1 MSFRT
6 LERWSGGALLLGA
19 ALSIIAKLLI
29 SLAGQSGTM
38 AQLQHPAWIPALVLG
53 IVGAVPL
60 LLGLPA
66 VYARQAGRLGAFGL
80 IAFVMVFV
88 GFITPVGGDASSLW
102 IAELASRTETR
113 SLVEARVR
121 PGALMPILMSGLLML
136 FLGTVTFGISVI
148 RARVFAWQAGALL
161 VGGLVLD
168 IVGGIVFRY
177 NVGVLLV
184 YAGWAWLGMQLLTGR
199 PGSQRVPHSDGA
211 VSRAG

>member
-1 MSFRT
+1 MSYRT
-6 LERWSGGALLLGA
+6 IERWGGGALVLGA
-19 ALSIIAKLLI
+19 ALSIVAKLLI
-29 SLAGQSGTM
+29 SLAGPSGTM
-38 AQLQHPAWIPALVLG
+38 TQLQHPAWIPALALG

-60 LLGLPA
+60 LLGIPA
-66 VYARQAGRLGAFGL
+66 VYARQASRLGAFGL

-88 GFITPVGGDASSLW
+88 GAITPVGGDTSSMW
-102 IAELASRTETR
+102 IAELASRAETR

-136 FLGTVTFGISVI
+136 FLGTVAFGVSVI
-148 RARVFAWQAGALL
+148 RGRVFAWQAGALL

-184 YAGWAWLGMQLLTGR
+184 YVGWAWLGMQLLTGQS
-199 PGSQRVPHSDGA
+199 GSHRTGVVVP
-211 VSRAG
+211 R